1 MADLVVLVALV
12 VFFAVAV
19 AYVRVCDRV
28 SAPEAE
34 ERR

>member
-1 MADLVVLVALV
+1 VTDLVVLVALV

-28 SAPEAE
+28 STPEE
-34 ERR
+34 EARR